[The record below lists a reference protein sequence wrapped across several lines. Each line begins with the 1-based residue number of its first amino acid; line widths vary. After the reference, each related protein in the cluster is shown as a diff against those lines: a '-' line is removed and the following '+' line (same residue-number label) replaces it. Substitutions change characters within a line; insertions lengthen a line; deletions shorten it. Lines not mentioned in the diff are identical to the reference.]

1 MNRWKKIVV
10 SFQIVLPELAVLR
23 FGVYD
28 ESGRLLGQRV
38 LPLEGLQSG
47 YRHISLRTEGNI
59 PLSLPALFCHIVL
72 KTYVPEGYSGER
84 ESVCM
89 CVRAR
94 ACVCECEREESVCV
108 FACER
113 EKESSERIVFQL

>member
-84 ESVCM
+84 ESVC
-89 CVRAR
+89 
-94 ACVCECEREESVCV
+94 VCEHVCVSVKEKSCVCV
-108 FACER
+108 FVCERER
-113 EKESSERIVFQL
+113 EKESSERIVFRL